1 MSVGIKLLASCL
13 SASGAMAPASAS
25 LGPPCCF
32 GATSHAMVVLER
44 ETQSNGRQKKK
55 KKKNKLFSFHLF
67 EALDSC
73 VLDVYVYMGV
83 TNCSQGAICDP

>member
-1 MSVGIKLLASCL
+1 MSESGGRLQRQGWLKRQWGEERECACVSVGIKLLASCL

-44 ETQSNGRQKKK
+44 ETTKQRREREREN
-55 KKKNKLFSFHLF
+55 
-67 EALDSC
+67 
-73 VLDVYVYMGV
+73 
-83 TNCSQGAICDP
+83 